1 MRSNAFASMLVVL
14 LGCSQTESLQDEDVV
29 AVNDLILAVLP
40 VPSVPSTLVVY
51 ECPDV
56 LTGCSAAAFKSGNTC
71 YPVTI
76 TPGQCVDTKIPVKP
90 SSMLSY
96 SSCTDANCSNCG
108 QSATLTTPILTF
120 ESTWYSGASWYCRTQ
135 CTAPPT
141 CQ

>member
-1 MRSNAFASMLVVL
+1 MRSNAFATMLVVL
-14 LGCSQTESLQDEDVV
+14 LGCSQSESLQDEDVV
-29 AVNDLILAVLP
+29 AVNDLILEVLP

-51 ECPDV
+51 ECSDV

-76 TPGQCVDTKIPVKP
+76 TPGKCVDTKIPVKP
-90 SSMLSY
+90 SSKLSY
-96 SSCTDANCSNCG
+96 VSCTDANCSNCG
-108 QSATLTTPILTF
+108 QSVTLTTPILTF